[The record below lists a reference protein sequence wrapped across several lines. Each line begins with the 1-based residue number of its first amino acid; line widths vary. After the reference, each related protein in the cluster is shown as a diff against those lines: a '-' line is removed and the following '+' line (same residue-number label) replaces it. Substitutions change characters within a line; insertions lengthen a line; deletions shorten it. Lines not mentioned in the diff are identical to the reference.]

1 MQESRYSGFS
11 GPPRKRCCRR
21 GTLLLVLGLVTAA
34 MWAGLLS
41 LLLVWHWDTLENLK
55 QLEKAAARNVSQVAK
70 DLQRHQSDQ
79 MAQKSQALQ
88 MVEEVKAEQ
97 KRVKS
102 QDSKFSQYLDR
113 LREDLNTLKSQGL
126 NERRMASDELKRLQE
141 EVAKLRIE
149 LQVSNARTSG
159 VIPRETLALALPMV
173 PSTVPTTM
181 PATVPSTAPA
191 TMPTKVPSTPPAT
204 MPKKVPST
212 APTTMPTKVP
222 SMAPATIPATMPAT
236 VPTTAAPM
244 GLSSTP
250 GSMCNLC
257 PKDWVNFKHKCYYF
271 GKGAKKWIQ
280 ARYACEDLGGRLVS
294 IHSREE
300 QDFLTTRANKKGSW
314 IGLRDV
320 FVEGEFL
327 WMDGS
332 PVGYSNWYPGEPNNH
347 DRGEDCVLMKES
359 GEWNDA
365 FCRDYLDTWVC
376 DRLASCEPP
385 TTLQDGF

>member
-149 LQVSNARTSG
+149 LQVSN
-159 VIPRETLALALPMV
+159 
-173 PSTVPTTM
+173 
-181 PATVPSTAPA
+181 
-191 TMPTKVPSTPPAT
+191 
-204 MPKKVPST
+204 
-212 APTTMPTKVP
+212 
-222 SMAPATIPATMPAT
+222 
-236 VPTTAAPM
+236 
-244 GLSSTP
+244 